1 MLSSRVLLSRG
12 FYSEPLLPLN
22 PDTVGKVHLEGGTFL
37 GSSRGGFELE
47 KILECFQL
55 NKLNQVYVIGG
66 DGTHRGAMVL
76 AEGRRWSLI
85 GSGSSRDVTLGW
97 SRCSC
102 GWHRSCHRVRS
113 QNY

>member
-1 MLSSRVLLSRG
+1 MLPSRVLLSRG

-76 AEGRRWSLI
+76 AEGRRW
-85 GSGSSRDVTLGW
+85 
-97 SRCSC
+97 
-102 GWHRSCHRVRS
+102 
-113 QNY
+113 